1 MHYSII
7 WTNNIQCMTMTIGLI
22 KNREGDFVEIIFVLF
37 FLLILL
43 YRFKLWYFRCQFSEY
58 GCDYRDYLCHLVKH
72 EFSCPDRSITCPPPN
87 GCLEKIQ
94 LKQYH
99 KHAVQQVTLFFSF
112 FIFIGLLNLL
122 FHNCQSWPRVYRNE
136 SYFSI
141 DSYLLICSID
151 HANWLTTWL

>member
-22 KNREGDFVEIIFVLF
+22 KNREGDFVEITFVLF

-43 YRFKLWYFRCQFSEY
+43 YRFKLWCFRCQFSEY

-112 FIFIGLLNLL
+112 LSSLVFWISCFIIVSHDQGFIEM
-122 FHNCQSWPRVYRNE
+122 S
-136 SYFSI
+136 
-141 DSYLLICSID
+141 
-151 HANWLTTWL
+151 LTFP